1 MDEQKRPRAREK
13 RVVNEAK
20 TVEKKGEGLG
30 TGPVNNTGNYDD
42 RRQQEA
48 QRPSGQTAQ
57 RPKQTQ
63 QSFNSF
69 GQTQQRPQQTQQ
81 DFNPFGQGQ
90 QRPPQLQQSFNHFGQ
105 TQQRPQQTQQRPQ
118 QSQDPFAQR
127 PASTGAQKQYH
138 SGVKQNGTGTQRAGS
153 SGGGSGKLILI
164 VIALV
169 VLLGGGKLSGLF
181 GGGEDSG
188 LSSLTGQTTTST
200 GTTQQS
206 SGGLDVGNLLSTF
219 LGSSGTS
226 AYDLSSI
233 LGGSASPSVSSGS
246 IASLFSGSNSEP
258 QYFTASSGNNSAS
271 LDESVAKS
279 AREKYTVIKGNSK
292 DTVTILVYMCGTD
305 LESQQGMA
313 TSDLKEMANATVGK
327 NVNLIVYTGGCK
339 RWRNNV
345 ISSSVNQ
352 VYRISDG
359 KFECVVEN
367 AGNASMVNP
376 ETLASFI
383 QYGNENYPANR
394 MFLILWDHGG
404 GSISGYGYDEKV
416 GRNQSMS
423 LAAINTALKK
433 GGVKFDF
440 IGFDACLMATVE
452 NGLMLDQ
459 YADYMIA
466 SEETEPGVGWYY
478 TNWLTQLSK
487 NTSMPTIQIGKLIAD
502 DFVAVCEKQCR
513 GQATT
518 LSVVD
523 LAELSAT
530 VPEQIRSFSQGTNDL
545 IQKKEYKQVA
555 NARTKTREF
564 AQQSQIDQID
574 LVHFAMNM
582 NTAEGKALAKAL
594 QSAVKY
600 NKTGG
605 SISNAYGLSIYFPYK
620 QTRKV
625 TQMVSTYQAI
635 GMDEEYTRCIQ
646 EFASLQVS
654 GQVSAGT
661 QLSSYG
667 SSQNASSDLMG
678 SLLGQGSSQS
688 TYSYGGL
695 EELLGGMYG
704 GSSSGSTGSI
714 LDLFIGRTMTA
725 DKAAEYIMENHF
737 DDSLLVWKSGK
748 ITLPAEQWDL
758 ITTVRKNL
766 YVNDGSGFIDLGCD
780 NDFGY
785 SNNTLIDN
793 FDGTWLA
800 INRQPVAYYYMD
812 AVEEGDN
819 YVISGYVPAILNGEQ
834 VKLILQFDSEQPYG
848 YIAGAQKVYKNDE
861 SDTQAKTM
869 IAVGAGDKVQF
880 ICDYFDYDGNYRDTY
895 YLGDPIT
902 LMKDV
907 EISNV
912 PLTNDL
918 NNCRITYSLTDIYNK
933 NHWTPAVQ

>member
-1 MDEQKRPRAREK
+1 MDQQKRPRAREK
-13 RVVNEAK
+13 RVVDEAK

-30 TGPVNNTGNYDD
+30 TGPVNNTGNYED

-48 QRPSGQTAQ
+48 QRQQQTQ
-57 RPKQTQ
+57 RPQQPHQSFNPFGQAQQRPQQTQ
-63 QSFNSF
+63 QSFNNPF
-69 GQTQQRPQQTQQ
+69 GQTQQRPQQ
-81 DFNPFGQGQ
+81 
-90 QRPPQLQQSFNHFGQ
+90 
-105 TQQRPQQTQQRPQ
+105 RPQK
-118 QSQDPFAQR
+118 SQAPFASR
-127 PASTGAQKQYH
+127 PASNGTQNQYH
-138 SGVKQNGTGTQRAGS
+138 SGVKQNGSNTQRVVS
-153 SGGGSGKLILI
+153 SGGGGSKLILI

-181 GGGEDSG
+181 GGEQDSG
-188 LSSLTGQTTTST
+188 LSGLTGQTTTST
-200 GTTQQS
+200 TTTQQS
-206 SGGLDVGNLLSTF
+206 GGGLDLGNLLGTF
-219 LGSSGTS
+219 LGSSGSS

-233 LGGSASPSVSSGS
+233 LGGSGSPSVSSGS
-246 IASLFSGSNSEP
+246 IASLLSGSQSEP
-258 QYFTASSGNNSAS
+258 QYFTSSSDDNSAS
-271 LDESVAKS
+271 LDESVAKG
-279 AREKYTVIKGNSK
+279 AREKYTVIKGNNK
-292 DTVTILVYMCGTD
+292 DTVTVLVYMCGTD

-313 TSDLKEMANATVGK
+313 TSDLKEMANATIGK
-327 NVNLIVYTGGCK
+327 NVNLIVYTGGCS

-345 ISSSVNQ
+345 ISASVNQ

-383 QYGNENYPANR
+383 QFGKENYPANR

-416 GRNQSMS
+416 GRGQSMS

-452 NGLMLDQ
+452 NGLMLNK

-502 DFVAVCEKQCR
+502 DFVAVCDRQCR

-530 VPEQIRSFSQGTNDL
+530 VPEKIKDFGAGTNEL
-545 IQKKEYKQVA
+545 IQNKEYKQVA
-555 NARTKTREF
+555 NARTRTREF

-574 LVHFAMNM
+574 LVHFAKNM
-582 NTAEGKALAKAL
+582 NTSEGKALAKAL
-594 QSAVKY
+594 QNAVKY

-605 SISNAYGLSIYFPYK
+605 SITNAYGLSIYFPYK

-654 GQVSAGT
+654 GQVSGGT

-667 SSQNASSDLMG
+667 YSQNAPNGLLG
-678 SLLGQGSSQS
+678 SLLGQESTSSS
-688 TYSYGGL
+688 YSYGGL
-695 EELLGGMYG
+695 EELLDGMYG
-704 GSSSGSTGSI
+704 NSGGGSTGSI
-714 LDLFIGRTMTA
+714 LDLFMGRTMTA
-725 DKAAEYIMENHF
+725 SKAAEYIMENHF
-737 DDSLLVWKSGK
+737 DDSLLSWKNGK
-748 ITLPAEQWDL
+748 ITLPKEQWDL
-758 ITTVRKNL
+758 IVTVRKNL
-766 YVNDGSGFIDLGCD
+766 FLDDGAGFIDLGCD
-780 NDFGY
+780 NDFELN
-785 SNNTLIDN
+785 NNTLIDN

-800 INRQPVAYYYMD
+800 INGQPVAYYYMD
-812 AVEEGDN
+812 TVEEGDN
-819 YVISGYVPAILNGEQ
+819 YVITGYVPALLNGER
-834 VKLILQFDSEQPYG
+834 VKLILQFDSERPYG
-848 YIAGAQKVYKNDE
+848 YIAGAQTAYKDE
-861 SDTQAKTM
+861 GSDTQAKTM
-869 IAVGAGDKVQF
+869 IAVGAGDTLQF
-880 ICDYFDYDGNYRDTY
+880 ICDYFDYDENYRDTY
-895 YLGDPIT
+895 RLGDPIT
-902 LMKDV
+902 LMKEA

-912 PLTNDL
+912 PLVNDL
-918 NNCRITYSLTDIYNK
+918 NKCRITYSLTDIYNQ
-933 NHWTPAVQ
+933 NHWTPALQ

>member
-30 TGPVNNTGNYDD
+30 TGPVNNTGNYED
-42 RRQQEA
+42 RRQQQNASSARPAGQA
-48 QRPSGQTAQ
+48 QRPQQT
-57 RPKQTQ
+57 P
-63 QSFNSF
+63 QSFNPF

-81 DFNPFGQGQ
+81 GFNPFGQ
-90 QRPPQLQQSFNHFGQ
+90 
-105 TQQRPQQTQQRPQ
+105 TQHRPQQTQQRPQ
-118 QSQDPFAQR
+118 QTQDPFAQR

-138 SGVKQNGTGTQRAGS
+138 SGVKQNGSGTQRSTS
-153 SGGGSGKLILI
+153 SGGGGKFLLII
-164 VIALV
+164 IALA

-181 GGGEDSG
+181 GGGDSA
-188 LSSLTGQTTTST
+188 LTSLTGQTTTST
-200 GTTQQS
+200 TSTQQS

-226 AYDLSSI
+226 SYDLSSI
-233 LGGSASPSVSSGS
+233 LGGSGSPSVSTGS
-246 IASLFSGSNSEP
+246 ISSLFSGSDSTP
-258 QYFTASSGNNSAS
+258 QYFTASSDDNSTS
-271 LDESVAKS
+271 LDESVAKG

-313 TSDLKEMANATVGK
+313 TSDLKEMANATIGK

-383 QYGNENYPANR
+383 QFGNENYPANR

-452 NGLMLDQ
+452 NGLMLDK

-502 DFVAVCEKQCR
+502 DFVAVCDRQCR

-530 VPEQIRSFSQGTNDL
+530 VPDKIKDFGAGTNEL
-545 IQKKEYKQVA
+545 IQNKEYKQVA

-574 LVHFAMNM
+574 LVHFAKNM
-582 NTAEGKALAKAL
+582 NTSEGKALAKAL

-605 SISNAYGLSIYFPYK
+605 SITNAYGLSIYFPYK

-654 GQVSAGT
+654 GQVSGGT

-667 SSQNASSDLMG
+667 YTQNASSDLLG
-678 SLLGQGSSQS
+678 SLLGQGNSSQS
-688 TYSYGGL
+688 YSYGGL

-704 GSSSGSTGSI
+704 GSSGGSTGSI
-714 LDLFIGRTMTA
+714 LDLFMGRTMTA
-725 DKAAEYIMENHF
+725 SKAAEYIMENHF
-737 DDSLLVWKSGK
+737 DDSLLSWKNGK
-748 ITLPAEQWDL
+748 ITLPKEQWDL
-758 ITTVRKNL
+758 IVTVRKNIFL
-766 YVNDGSGFIDLGCD
+766 DDGAGFIDLGCD
-780 NDFGY
+780 NDFEL

-812 AVEEGDN
+812 TVEEGDN
-819 YVISGYVPAILNGEQ
+819 YVITGYVPALLNGER
-834 VKLILQFDSEQPYG
+834 VKLILQFDSERPYG
-848 YIAGAQKVYKNDE
+848 YIAGAQTAYTGDG

-869 IAVGAGDKVQF
+869 IAVGAGDTLQF
-880 ICDYFDYDGNYRDTY
+880 ICDYYDYDENYRDTY
-895 YLGDPIT
+895 RLGDPIT
-902 LMKDV
+902 LMKEV

-912 PLTNDL
+912 PLANDL
-918 NNCRITYSLTDIYNK
+918 SKCRITYSLTDIYNQ
-933 NHWTPAVQ
+933 NHWTPALQ

>member
-1 MDEQKRPRAREK
+1 MDQQKRPRAREK
-13 RVVNEAK
+13 RVVDEAK

-30 TGPVNNTGNYDD
+30 TGPVNNTGNYED

-48 QRPSGQTAQ
+48 QRPSGQTHRPQQTPQNFNPFGQPQQ
-57 RPKQTQ
+57 RPHQTQ
-63 QSFNSF
+63 QGFNPFGQTQQHPQQSQQGFNPF
-69 GQTQQRPQQTQQ
+69 GQTQQRP
-81 DFNPFGQGQ
+81 
-90 QRPPQLQQSFNHFGQ
+90 
-105 TQQRPQQTQQRPQ
+105 QQRPQ
-118 QSQDPFAQR
+118 QSQDPFAAR

-138 SGVKQNGTGTQRAGS
+138 SGVKQNGSNTQRSGS
-153 SGGGSGKLILI
+153 TSGGGSKLILI

-181 GGGEDSG
+181 GGGEV
-188 LSSLTGQTTTST
+188 SSLTGQTGQTATSAST
-200 GTTQQS
+200 AQQS
-206 SGGLDVGNLLSTF
+206 GGGLDLGNLLNSF
-219 LGSSGTS
+219 LGSSGSS
-226 AYDLSSI
+226 AYDLSTI
-233 LGGSASPSVSSGS
+233 LGGSGSPSVSSGS
-246 IASLFSGSNSEP
+246 IASLLSGSQSQP
-258 QYFTASSGNNSAS
+258 QYFTSSSDDNSDS
-271 LDESVAKS
+271 PDESVAKG

-292 DTVTILVYMCGTD
+292 DTVTVLLYMCGTD

-313 TSDLKEMANATVGK
+313 TSDLKEMANATIGK

-367 AGNASMVNP
+367 AGNSSMVNP

-383 QYGNENYPANR
+383 QFGNENYPANR

-404 GSISGYGYDEKV
+404 GSVSGYGYDEKV

-452 NGLMLDQ
+452 NGLMLDK

-502 DFVAVCEKQCR
+502 DFVAVCDRQCR
-513 GQATT
+513 GQGTT

-530 VPEQIRSFSQGTNDL
+530 VPDKIKDFGAGTNEL
-545 IQKKEYKQVA
+545 IQNKEYKQVA

-564 AQQSQIDQID
+564 AQHSQIDQID
-574 LVHFAMNM
+574 LVHFAKNM
-582 NTAEGKALAKAL
+582 NTSEGKALAKAL
-594 QSAVKY
+594 QNAVKY
-600 NKTGG
+600 NKSGG
-605 SISNAYGLSIYFPYK
+605 NITNAYGLSIYFPYK

-654 GQVSAGT
+654 GQVSSGT

-667 SSQNASSDLMG
+667 YTQNATPDLLS
-678 SLLGQGSSQS
+678 SLLGQGSTSS
-688 TYSYGGL
+688 SYSFGGL

-704 GSSSGSTGSI
+704 SSGSGSTGSI
-714 LDLFIGRTMTA
+714 LDLFMGRTMTA
-725 DKAAEYIMENHF
+725 NKAAEYIMENHF
-737 DDSLLVWKSGK
+737 DKSLLRWKNGT
-748 ITLPAEQWDL
+748 ITLPKEQWDL
-758 ITTVRKNL
+758 VVTVRKNL
-766 YVNDGSGFIDLGCD
+766 YLDDGGGFLDLGCD
-780 NDFGY
+780 NDFGL
-785 SNNTLIDN
+785 SDDGLTLIDN

-812 AVEEGDN
+812 TIEEGDN

-834 VKLILQFDSEQPYG
+834 VKLILQFDSERPYG
-848 YIAGAQKVYKNDE
+848 YVAGAQKVYIGDE
-861 SDTQAKTM
+861 SDTQAKTL
-869 IAVGAGDKVQF
+869 ISVGAGDTVQF

-895 YLGDPIT
+895 CIGDPIT
-902 LMKDV
+902 LTKET
-907 EISNV
+907 EIANV
-912 PLTNDL
+912 PLAADRSKY
-918 NNCRITYSLTDIYNK
+918 RITYSLTDIYNQ
-933 NHWTPAVQ
+933 NHWTPAAQ

>member
-30 TGPVNNTGNYDD
+30 TGPVNNTGNYED
-42 RRQQEA
+42 RRQQQNASSARPAGQA
-48 QRPSGQTAQ
+48 QRPQQT
-57 RPKQTQ
+57 P
-63 QSFNSF
+63 QSFNPF

-81 DFNPFGQGQ
+81 GFNPFGQ
-90 QRPPQLQQSFNHFGQ
+90 
-105 TQQRPQQTQQRPQ
+105 TQHRPQQTQQRPQ
-118 QSQDPFAQR
+118 QTQDPFAQR

-138 SGVKQNGTGTQRAGS
+138 SGVKQNGSGTQRATS
-153 SGGGSGKLILI
+153 SGGGGKFLLII
-164 VIALV
+164 IALA

-181 GGGEDSG
+181 GGGGDSA
-188 LSSLTGQTTTST
+188 LTSLTGQTTTST
-200 GTTQQS
+200 TSTQQS

-226 AYDLSSI
+226 SYDLSSI
-233 LGGSASPSVSSGS
+233 LGGSGSPSVSTGS
-246 IASLFSGSNSEP
+246 ISSLFSGSDSTP
-258 QYFTASSGNNSAS
+258 QYFTASSDDNSTS
-271 LDESVAKS
+271 LDESVAKG

-313 TSDLKEMANATVGK
+313 TSDLKEMANATIGK

-383 QYGNENYPANR
+383 QFGNENYPANR

-452 NGLMLDQ
+452 NGLMLDK

-502 DFVAVCEKQCR
+502 DFVAVCERQCR

-530 VPEQIRSFSQGTNDL
+530 VPDKIKDFGAGTNEL
-545 IQKKEYKQVA
+545 IQNKEYKQVA
-555 NARTKTREF
+555 NARTRTREF

-574 LVHFAMNM
+574 LVHFAKNM
-582 NTAEGKALAKAL
+582 NTSEGKALAKAL

-654 GQVSAGT
+654 GQVSGGT

-667 SSQNASSDLMG
+667 YSQSAPNGLLG
-678 SLLGQGSSQS
+678 SLLGQESSTS
-688 TYSYGGL
+688 SYSYGGL

-704 GSSSGSTGSI
+704 GSSGGSTGSI
-714 LDLFIGRTMTA
+714 LDLFMGRTMTA
-725 DKAAEYIMENHF
+725 SKAAEYIMENHF
-737 DDSLLVWKSGK
+737 DDSLLSWKNGK
-748 ITLPAEQWDL
+748 ITLPKEQWDL
-758 ITTVRKNL
+758 IVTVRKNIFL
-766 YVNDGSGFIDLGCD
+766 DDGAGFIDLGCD
-780 NDFGY
+780 NDFEL

-812 AVEEGDN
+812 TVEEGDN
-819 YVISGYVPAILNGEQ
+819 YVITGYVPALLNGER
-834 VKLILQFDSEQPYG
+834 VKLILQFDSERPYG
-848 YIAGAQKVYKNDE
+848 YIAGAQTAYTGDG

-869 IAVGAGDKVQF
+869 IAVGAGDTLQF
-880 ICDYFDYDGNYRDTY
+880 ICDYYDYDENYRDTY
-895 YLGDPIT
+895 RLGDPIT
-902 LMKDV
+902 LMKEV
-907 EISNV
+907 EISNI
-912 PLTNDL
+912 PLANDL
-918 NNCRITYSLTDIYNK
+918 SKCRITYSLTDIYNQ
-933 NHWTPAVQ
+933 NHWTPALQ

>member
-30 TGPVNNTGNYDD
+30 TGPVNNTGNYED
-42 RRQQEA
+42 RRQQQNASSARPAGQA
-48 QRPSGQTAQ
+48 QRPQQT
-57 RPKQTQ
+57 P

-81 DFNPFGQGQ
+81 GFNPFGQ
-90 QRPPQLQQSFNHFGQ
+90 
-105 TQQRPQQTQQRPQ
+105 TQHRPQQTQQRPQ
-118 QSQDPFAQR
+118 QTQDPFAQR

-138 SGVKQNGTGTQRAGS
+138 SGVKQNGSGTQRATS
-153 SGGGSGKLILI
+153 SGGGGKFLLII
-164 VIALV
+164 IALA

-181 GGGEDSG
+181 GGGGDSA
-188 LSSLTGQTTTST
+188 LTSLTGQTTTST
-200 GTTQQS
+200 TSTQQS

-226 AYDLSSI
+226 SYDLSSI
-233 LGGSASPSVSSGS
+233 LGGSGSPSVSTGS
-246 IASLFSGSNSEP
+246 ISSLFSGSDSTQ
-258 QYFTASSGNNSAS
+258 QYFTASSDDNSTS
-271 LDESVAKS
+271 LDESVAKG

-313 TSDLKEMANATVGK
+313 TSDLKEMANATIGK

-383 QYGNENYPANR
+383 QFGNENYPANR

-452 NGLMLDQ
+452 NGLMLDK

-502 DFVAVCEKQCR
+502 DFVAVCERQCR

-530 VPEQIRSFSQGTNDL
+530 VPDKIKDFGAGTNEL
-545 IQKKEYKQVA
+545 IQNKEYKQVA
-555 NARTKTREF
+555 NARTRTREF

-574 LVHFAMNM
+574 LVHFAKNM
-582 NTAEGKALAKAL
+582 NTSEGKALAKAL

-654 GQVSAGT
+654 GQVSGGT

-667 SSQNASSDLMG
+667 YSQSAPNGLFG
-678 SLLGQGSSQS
+678 SLLGQESSTS
-688 TYSYGGL
+688 SYSYGGL

-704 GSSSGSTGSI
+704 GSSGGSTGSI
-714 LDLFIGRTMTA
+714 LDLFMGRTMTA
-725 DKAAEYIMENHF
+725 SKAAEYIMENHF
-737 DDSLLVWKSGK
+737 DDSLLSWKNGK
-748 ITLPAEQWDL
+748 ITLPKEQWDL
-758 ITTVRKNL
+758 IVTVRKNIFL
-766 YVNDGSGFIDLGCD
+766 DDGAGFIDLGCD
-780 NDFGY
+780 NDFEL

-812 AVEEGDN
+812 TVEEGDN
-819 YVISGYVPAILNGEQ
+819 YVITGYVPALLNGER
-834 VKLILQFDSEQPYG
+834 VKLILQFDSERPYG
-848 YIAGAQKVYKNDE
+848 YIAGAQTAYTGDG

-869 IAVGAGDKVQF
+869 IAVGAGDTLQF
-880 ICDYFDYDGNYRDTY
+880 ICDYYDYDENYRDTY
-895 YLGDPIT
+895 RLGDPIT
-902 LMKDV
+902 LMKEV

-912 PLTNDL
+912 PLANDL
-918 NNCRITYSLTDIYNK
+918 SKCRITYSLTDIYNQ
-933 NHWTPAVQ
+933 NHWTPALQ

>member
-1 MDEQKRPRAREK
+1 MDQQKRPRAREK
-13 RVVNEAK
+13 RVVDEAK
-20 TVEKKGEGLG
+20 SVEKKGEGLG
-30 TGPVNNTGNYDD
+30 TGPVNNTGNYED

-48 QRPSGQTAQ
+48 QRQQQAQ
-57 RPKQTQ
+57 RPQQTQ
-63 QSFNSF
+63 QSFNPFPQAQQRPQQSFNPF
-69 GQTQQRPQQTQQ
+69 GQTQQRPQQ
-81 DFNPFGQGQ
+81 
-90 QRPPQLQQSFNHFGQ
+90 
-105 TQQRPQQTQQRPQ
+105 RPQ
-118 QSQDPFAQR
+118 QSQDPYAAR
-127 PASTGAQKQYH
+127 PASTGTQKQYH
-138 SGVKQNGTGTQRAGS
+138 SGVKQNGSNMQRAGS
-153 SGGGSGKLILI
+153 SGGGGKFILI
-164 VIALV
+164 IIALV

-181 GGGEDSG
+181 GGGQDIALSG
-188 LSSLTGQTTTST
+188 LTGQTITST
-200 GTTQQS
+200 TTTQQS
-206 SGGLDVGNLLSTF
+206 SGGLDLGNLLSSF
-219 LGSSGTS
+219 LGSSGSS

-233 LGGSASPSVSSGS
+233 LGGSTSPSVSSGS
-246 IASLFSGSNSEP
+246 IASLFSGSQSEP
-258 QYFTASSGNNSAS
+258 QYFTSSSDDNSTS
-271 LDESVAKS
+271 LDESVAKG

-292 DTVTILVYMCGTD
+292 DTVTVLVYMCGTD

-313 TSDLKEMANATVGK
+313 TSDLKEMANATIGK

-359 KFECVVEN
+359 QFECVVEN

-383 QYGNENYPANR
+383 QFGNENYPANR

-452 NGLMLDQ
+452 NGLMLDN

-502 DFVAVCEKQCR
+502 DFVAVCDRQCR

-530 VPEQIRSFSQGTNDL
+530 VPDKIKDFGAGTNEL
-545 IQKKEYKQVA
+545 IQNKEYKQVA

-574 LVHFAMNM
+574 LVHFAKNM
-582 NTAEGKALAKAL
+582 NTSEGKALAKAL

-605 SISNAYGLSIYFPYK
+605 SITNAYGLSIYFPYK

-654 GQVSAGT
+654 GQVSGGT

-667 SSQNASSDLMG
+667 YTQNASSDLLG
-678 SLLGQGSSQS
+678 SLLGQGNSSQS
-688 TYSYGGL
+688 YSYGGL

-704 GSSSGSTGSI
+704 SSGSGSTGSI
-714 LDLFIGRTMTA
+714 LDLFMGRTMTA

-737 DDSLLVWKSGK
+737 DNSLLTWKNGT
-748 ITLPAEQWDL
+748 ITLPKEQWDL

-766 YVNDGSGFIDLGCD
+766 YLDDGGGFLDLGCD
-780 NDFGY
+780 NDFGL
-785 SNNTLIDN
+785 SDDGMTLIDN

-812 AVEEGDN
+812 TIEEGDN

-834 VKLILQFDSEQPYG
+834 VKLILQFDSERPYG
-848 YIAGAQKVYKNDE
+848 YVAGAQKVYQGDE
-861 SDTQAKTM
+861 SETQAKTL
-869 IAVGAGDKVQF
+869 IAVGAGDIVQF

-895 YLGDPIT
+895 RIGDPIT
-902 LMKDV
+902 LIKEM
-907 EISNV
+907 EIANV
-912 PLTNDL
+912 PLTADISK
-918 NNCRITYSLTDIYNK
+918 CRITYSLTDIYNQ

>member
-30 TGPVNNTGNYDD
+30 TGPVNNTGNYED
-42 RRQQEA
+42 RRQQQNASSARPAGQA
-48 QRPSGQTAQ
+48 QRPQQT
-57 RPKQTQ
+57 P
-63 QSFNSF
+63 QSFNPF
-69 GQTQQRPQQTQQ
+69 GQTQQG
-81 DFNPFGQGQ
+81 FNPFGQ
-90 QRPPQLQQSFNHFGQ
+90 
-105 TQQRPQQTQQRPQ
+105 TQHRPQQTQQRPQ
-118 QSQDPFAQR
+118 QTQDPFAQR

-138 SGVKQNGTGTQRAGS
+138 SGVKQNGSGTQRATS
-153 SGGGSGKLILI
+153 SGGGGKFLLII
-164 VIALV
+164 IALA

-181 GGGEDSG
+181 GGGGDSA
-188 LSSLTGQTTTST
+188 LTSLTGQTTTST
-200 GTTQQS
+200 TSTQQS

-226 AYDLSSI
+226 SYDLSSI
-233 LGGSASPSVSSGS
+233 LGGSGSPSVSTGS
-246 IASLFSGSNSEP
+246 ISSLFSGSDSTP
-258 QYFTASSGNNSAS
+258 QYFTASSDDNSTS
-271 LDESVAKS
+271 LDESVARG

-313 TSDLKEMANATVGK
+313 TSDLKEMANATIGK

-383 QYGNENYPANR
+383 QFGNENYPANR

-452 NGLMLDQ
+452 NGLMLDK

-502 DFVAVCEKQCR
+502 DFVAVCERQCR

-530 VPEQIRSFSQGTNDL
+530 VPDKIKDFGAGTNEL
-545 IQKKEYKQVA
+545 IQNKEYKQVA
-555 NARTKTREF
+555 NARTRTREF

-574 LVHFAMNM
+574 LVHFAKNM
-582 NTAEGKALAKAL
+582 NTSEGKALAKAL

-654 GQVSAGT
+654 GQVSGGT

-667 SSQNASSDLMG
+667 YSQSAPNGLLG
-678 SLLGQGSSQS
+678 SLLGQESSTS
-688 TYSYGGL
+688 SYSYGGL

-704 GSSSGSTGSI
+704 GSSGGSTGSI
-714 LDLFIGRTMTA
+714 LDLLMGRTMTA
-725 DKAAEYIMENHF
+725 SKAAEYIMENHF
-737 DDSLLVWKSGK
+737 DDSLLSWKNGK
-748 ITLPAEQWDL
+748 ITLPKEQWDL
-758 ITTVRKNL
+758 IVTVRKNIFL
-766 YVNDGSGFIDLGCD
+766 DDGAGFIDLGCD
-780 NDFGY
+780 NDFEL

-812 AVEEGDN
+812 TVEEGDN
-819 YVISGYVPAILNGEQ
+819 YVITGYVPALLNGER
-834 VKLILQFDSEQPYG
+834 VKLILQFDSERPYG
-848 YIAGAQKVYKNDE
+848 YIAGAQTAYTGDG

-869 IAVGAGDKVQF
+869 IAVGAGDTLQF
-880 ICDYFDYDGNYRDTY
+880 ICDYYDYDENYRDTY
-895 YLGDPIT
+895 RLGDPIT
-902 LMKDV
+902 LMKEV
-907 EISNV
+907 EISNI
-912 PLTNDL
+912 PLANDL
-918 NNCRITYSLTDIYNK
+918 SKCRITYSLTDIYNQ
-933 NHWTPAVQ
+933 NHWTPALQ

>member
-30 TGPVNNTGNYDD
+30 TGPVNNTGNYED
-42 RRQQEA
+42 RRQQQNASSARPAGQA
-48 QRPSGQTAQ
+48 QRPQQT
-57 RPKQTQ
+57 P
-63 QSFNSF
+63 QSFNPF

-81 DFNPFGQGQ
+81 GFNPFGQ
-90 QRPPQLQQSFNHFGQ
+90 
-105 TQQRPQQTQQRPQ
+105 TQHRPQQTQQRPQ
-118 QSQDPFAQR
+118 QTQDPFAQR

-138 SGVKQNGTGTQRAGS
+138 SGVKQNGSGTQRATS
-153 SGGGSGKLILI
+153 SGGGGKFLLII
-164 VIALV
+164 IALA

-181 GGGEDSG
+181 GGGDSA
-188 LSSLTGQTTTST
+188 LTSLTGQTTTST
-200 GTTQQS
+200 TSTQQS

-226 AYDLSSI
+226 SYDLSSI
-233 LGGSASPSVSSGS
+233 LGGSGSPSVSTGS
-246 IASLFSGSNSEP
+246 ISSLFSGSDSTP
-258 QYFTASSGNNSAS
+258 QYFTASSDDNSTS
-271 LDESVAKS
+271 LDESVAKG

-313 TSDLKEMANATVGK
+313 TSDLKEMANATIGK

-383 QYGNENYPANR
+383 QFGNENYPANR

-452 NGLMLDQ
+452 NGLMLDK

-502 DFVAVCEKQCR
+502 DFVAVCERQCR

-530 VPEQIRSFSQGTNDL
+530 VPDKIKDFGAGTNEL
-545 IQKKEYKQVA
+545 IQNKEYKQVA
-555 NARTKTREF
+555 NARTRTREF

-574 LVHFAMNM
+574 LVHFAKNM
-582 NTAEGKALAKAL
+582 NTSEGKALAKAL

-654 GQVSAGT
+654 GQVSGGT

-667 SSQNASSDLMG
+667 YSQSAPNGLLG
-678 SLLGQGSSQS
+678 SLLGQESSTS
-688 TYSYGGL
+688 SYSYGGL

-704 GSSSGSTGSI
+704 GSSGGSTGSI
-714 LDLFIGRTMTA
+714 LDLFMGRTMTA
-725 DKAAEYIMENHF
+725 SKAAEYIMENHF
-737 DDSLLVWKSGK
+737 DDSLLSWKNGK
-748 ITLPAEQWDL
+748 ITLPKEQWDL
-758 ITTVRKNL
+758 IVTVRKNIFL
-766 YVNDGSGFIDLGCD
+766 DDGAGFIDLGCD
-780 NDFGY
+780 NDFEL

-812 AVEEGDN
+812 TVEEGDN
-819 YVISGYVPAILNGEQ
+819 YVITGYVPALLNGER
-834 VKLILQFDSEQPYG
+834 VKLILQFDSERPYG
-848 YIAGAQKVYKNDE
+848 YIAGAQTAYTGDG

-869 IAVGAGDKVQF
+869 IAVGAGDTLQF
-880 ICDYFDYDGNYRDTY
+880 ICDYYDYDENYRDTY
-895 YLGDPIT
+895 RLGDPIT
-902 LMKDV
+902 LMKEA

-912 PLTNDL
+912 PLANDL
-918 NNCRITYSLTDIYNK
+918 SKCRITYSLTDIYNQ
-933 NHWTPAVQ
+933 NHWTPALQ

>member
-1 MDEQKRPRAREK
+1 MDQQKRPRAREK
-13 RVVNEAK
+13 RVVDEAK

-30 TGPVNNTGNYDD
+30 TGPVNNTGNYED
-42 RRQQEA
+42 RRQQEEQRQQQA
-48 QRPSGQTAQ
+48 QRPQQTQ
-57 RPKQTQ
+57 RPQQSFNPFPQAQQRPQQTRQSFNPFGQAQQRSQHTQ
-63 QSFNSF
+63 QSFDPF
-69 GQTQQRPQQTQQ
+69 GQTQQRPQQ
-81 DFNPFGQGQ
+81 
-90 QRPPQLQQSFNHFGQ
+90 R
-105 TQQRPQQTQQRPQ
+105 
-118 QSQDPFAQR
+118 QDPYAAR

-138 SGVKQNGTGTQRAGS
+138 SGVKQNGSNTQRAGS
-153 SGGGSGKLILI
+153 SGGGGKFILI
-164 VIALV
+164 IIALV

-181 GGGEDSG
+181 GGGQDSG
-188 LSSLTGQTTTST
+188 LSGLTGQTTTST
-200 GTTQQS
+200 TTTQQS
-206 SGGLDVGNLLSTF
+206 GGGLDLGNLLSSF
-219 LGSSGTS
+219 LGSSGSS

-233 LGGSASPSVSSGS
+233 LGGSSSPSVSSGS
-246 IASLFSGSNSEP
+246 IASLLSSSQSEP
-258 QYFTASSGNNSAS
+258 QYFTSSSDDNSTS
-271 LDESVAKS
+271 LDESVAKG

-292 DTVTILVYMCGTD
+292 DTVTVLVYMCGTD

-313 TSDLKEMANATVGK
+313 TSDLKEMANATIGK
-327 NVNLIVYTGGCK
+327 NVNLIVYTGGCR

-359 KFECVVEN
+359 QFECVVEN
-367 AGNASMVNP
+367 AGNASMANP

-383 QYGNENYPANR
+383 QFGNENYPANR

-416 GRNQSMS
+416 GRGQSMS

-452 NGLMLDQ
+452 NGLMLDK

-502 DFVAVCEKQCR
+502 DFVAVCDRQCR

-530 VPEQIRSFSQGTNDL
+530 VPDKIKDFGAGTNEL
-545 IQKKEYKQVA
+545 IQNKEYKQVA
-555 NARTKTREF
+555 NARTRTREF

-574 LVHFAMNM
+574 LVHFAKNM
-582 NTAEGKALAKAL
+582 NTSEGKALAKAL
-594 QSAVKY
+594 QNAVKY

-605 SISNAYGLSIYFPYK
+605 SITNAYGLSIYFPYK

-654 GQVSAGT
+654 GQVSGGT

-667 SSQNASSDLMG
+667 YTQNAMPDLLG
-678 SLLGQGSSQS
+678 SLLGQGSTSQS
-688 TYSYGGL
+688 YSYGGL

-704 GSSSGSTGSI
+704 NSGSGSTGSI
-714 LDLFIGRTMTA
+714 LDLFMGRTMTA
-725 DKAAEYIMENHF
+725 GKAAEYIMENHF
-737 DDSLLVWKSGK
+737 DNSLLTWKNGA
-748 ITLPAEQWDL
+748 ITLPKDQWDL

-766 YVNDGSGFIDLGCD
+766 YLDDGGGFLDLGCD
-780 NDFGY
+780 NDFGL
-785 SNNTLIDN
+785 SDDGLTLIDN

-812 AVEEGDN
+812 TIEEGDN
-819 YVISGYVPAILNGEQ
+819 YVITGYVPAILNGEQ
-834 VKLILQFDSEQPYG
+834 VKLILQFDSERPYG
-848 YIAGAQKVYKNDE
+848 YVAGAQKVYKGDE
-861 SDTQAKTM
+861 SETQAKTL
-869 IAVGAGDKVQF
+869 IAVGAGDTVQF

-895 YLGDPIT
+895 CIGDPIT
-902 LMKDV
+902 LIKEM
-907 EISNV
+907 EIANV
-912 PLTNDL
+912 PLTADRSK
-918 NNCRITYSLTDIYNK
+918 CRITYSLTDIYNQ
-933 NHWTPAVQ
+933 NHWTPAVK

>member
-1 MDEQKRPRAREK
+1 MDQQKRPRAREK
-13 RVVNEAK
+13 RVVDEAK

-30 TGPVNNTGNYDD
+30 TGPVNNTGNYED

-48 QRPSGQTAQ
+48 QRQQQAQHPQQTQ
-57 RPKQTQ
+57 RPQQTQ
-63 QSFNSF
+63 QSFNPFPQDQQRPQQSFDPF
-69 GQTQQRPQQTQQ
+69 GQTQQRPQQ
-81 DFNPFGQGQ
+81 
-90 QRPPQLQQSFNHFGQ
+90 
-105 TQQRPQQTQQRPQ
+105 RPQ
-118 QSQDPFAQR
+118 QSQDPYAAR
-127 PASTGAQKQYH
+127 PASTGTQKQYH
-138 SGVKQNGTGTQRAGS
+138 SGVKQNGSNMQRAGS
-153 SGGGSGKLILI
+153 SGGGGKFILI
-164 VIALV
+164 IIALV
-169 VLLGGGKLSGLF
+169 VLLGGGRLSGLF
-181 GGGEDSG
+181 GGEQDIALSG
-188 LSSLTGQTTTST
+188 LTGQTTTST
-200 GTTQQS
+200 TTTQQS
-206 SGGLDVGNLLSTF
+206 SGGLDLGNLLSSF
-219 LGSSGTS
+219 LGSSGSS

-233 LGGSASPSVSSGS
+233 LGGSTSPSVSSGS
-246 IASLFSGSNSEP
+246 IASLFSGSQSEP
-258 QYFTASSGNNSAS
+258 QYFTSSSDDNSTS
-271 LDESVAKS
+271 LDESVAKG

-292 DTVTILVYMCGTD
+292 DTVTVLVYMCGTD

-313 TSDLKEMANATVGK
+313 TSDLKEMANATIGK

-359 KFECVVEN
+359 QFECVVEN

-383 QYGNENYPANR
+383 QFGNENYPANR

-452 NGLMLDQ
+452 NGLMLDN

-478 TNWLTQLSK
+478 TNWLTQLSN

-502 DFVAVCEKQCR
+502 DFVAVCDRQCR

-530 VPEQIRSFSQGTNDL
+530 VPDKIKDFGASTNEL
-545 IQKKEYKQVA
+545 IQNKEYKQVA

-574 LVHFAMNM
+574 LVHFAKNM
-582 NTAEGKALAKAL
+582 NTSEGKALAKAL

-605 SISNAYGLSIYFPYK
+605 SITNAYGLSIYFPYK

-654 GQVSAGT
+654 GQVSGGT

-667 SSQNASSDLMG
+667 YTQNASSDLLG
-678 SLLGQGSSQS
+678 SLLGQGNSSQS
-688 TYSYGGL
+688 YSYGGL

-704 GSSSGSTGSI
+704 SSGSGSTGSI
-714 LDLFIGRTMTA
+714 LDLFMGRTMTA

-737 DDSLLVWKSGK
+737 DNSLLTWKNGT
-748 ITLPAEQWDL
+748 ITLPKEQWDL

-766 YVNDGSGFIDLGCD
+766 YLDDGGGFLDLGCD
-780 NDFGY
+780 NDFGL
-785 SNNTLIDN
+785 SDDGMTLIDN

-812 AVEEGDN
+812 TIEEGDN

-834 VKLILQFDSEQPYG
+834 VKLILQFDSERPYG
-848 YIAGAQKVYKNDE
+848 YVTGAQKVYQGDE
-861 SDTQAKTM
+861 SETQAKTL
-869 IAVGAGDKVQF
+869 IAVGAGDIVQF

-895 YLGDPIT
+895 RIGDPIT
-902 LMKDV
+902 LIKEM
-907 EISNV
+907 EIANV
-912 PLTNDL
+912 PLAADISK
-918 NNCRITYSLTDIYNK
+918 CRITYSLTDIYNQ

>member
-30 TGPVNNTGNYDD
+30 TGPVNNTGNYED
-42 RRQQEA
+42 RRQQQNASSARPAGQA
-48 QRPSGQTAQ
+48 QRPQHT
-57 RPKQTQ
+57 P
-63 QSFNSF
+63 QSFNPF

-81 DFNPFGQGQ
+81 GFNPFGQ
-90 QRPPQLQQSFNHFGQ
+90 
-105 TQQRPQQTQQRPQ
+105 TQHRPQQTQQRPQ
-118 QSQDPFAQR
+118 QTQDPFAQR

-138 SGVKQNGTGTQRAGS
+138 SGVKQNGSGTQRATS
-153 SGGGSGKLILI
+153 SGGGGKFLLII
-164 VIALV
+164 IALA

-181 GGGEDSG
+181 GGGGDSA
-188 LSSLTGQTTTST
+188 LTSLTGQTTTST
-200 GTTQQS
+200 TSTQQS

-226 AYDLSSI
+226 SYDLSSI
-233 LGGSASPSVSSGS
+233 LGGSGSPSVSTGS
-246 IASLFSGSNSEP
+246 ISSLFSGSDSTP
-258 QYFTASSGNNSAS
+258 QYFTASSDDNSTS
-271 LDESVAKS
+271 LDESVARG

-313 TSDLKEMANATVGK
+313 TSDLKEMANATIGK

-383 QYGNENYPANR
+383 QFGNENYPANR

-452 NGLMLDQ
+452 NGLMLDK

-502 DFVAVCEKQCR
+502 DFVAVCERQCR

-530 VPEQIRSFSQGTNDL
+530 VPDKIKDFGAGTNEL
-545 IQKKEYKQVA
+545 IQNKEYKQVA
-555 NARTKTREF
+555 NARTRTREF

-574 LVHFAMNM
+574 LVHFAKNM
-582 NTAEGKALAKAL
+582 NTSEGKALAKAL

-654 GQVSAGT
+654 GQVSGGT

-667 SSQNASSDLMG
+667 YSQSAPNGLFG
-678 SLLGQGSSQS
+678 SLLGQESSTS
-688 TYSYGGL
+688 SYSYGGL

-704 GSSSGSTGSI
+704 GSSGGSTGSI
-714 LDLFIGRTMTA
+714 LDLFMGRTMTA
-725 DKAAEYIMENHF
+725 SKAAEYIMENHF
-737 DDSLLVWKSGK
+737 DDSLLSWKNGK
-748 ITLPAEQWDL
+748 ITLPKEQWDL
-758 ITTVRKNL
+758 IVTVRKNIFL
-766 YVNDGSGFIDLGCD
+766 DDGAGFIDLGCD
-780 NDFGY
+780 NDFEL

-812 AVEEGDN
+812 TVEEGDN
-819 YVISGYVPAILNGEQ
+819 YVITGYVPALLNGER
-834 VKLILQFDSEQPYG
+834 VKLILQFDSERPYG
-848 YIAGAQKVYKNDE
+848 YIAGAQTAYTGDG

-869 IAVGAGDKVQF
+869 IAVGAGDTLQF
-880 ICDYFDYDGNYRDTY
+880 ICDYYDYDENYRDTY
-895 YLGDPIT
+895 RLGDPIT
-902 LMKDV
+902 LMKEA

-912 PLTNDL
+912 PLANDL
-918 NNCRITYSLTDIYNK
+918 SKCRITYSLTDIYNQ
-933 NHWTPAVQ
+933 NHWTPALQ